1 MAIQR
6 VRSKLEKTNVL
17 LHSDELRQ
25 RIPLTKVWSTSD
37 LELMLNEFEMVY
49 VKPDHGTFG
58 NGVIRVEKTAD
69 HTYTYQLGTKL
80 QSFASFETMARSL
93 GQVIKGRKY
102 LIQQGIHLLTYDK
115 KRFDVRVMVQHNLKQ
130 QWVTTGVIGRVSDPT
145 KVVTNCHNGGT
156 AMSFE
161 KLMRSHLSTAQIAS
175 YQEWLAELGVA
186 TAHQMQTTYKGIKE
200 IGLDLAIDQSFR
212 PWILEVNTMPDPY
225 IFRKLADKDIFR
237 RIYRYHAANN
247 RKKK

>member
-6 VRSKLEKTNVL
+6 VRSKWEKTKVL

-25 RIPLTKVWSTSD
+25 RIPVTQVWSTSE
-37 LELMLNEFEMVY
+37 LEQMLNEFEMVY

-69 HTYTYQLGTKL
+69 NTYTYQLGTKL
-80 QSFASFETMARSL
+80 QRFSSFESMAQSL
-93 GQVIKGRKY
+93 GQVIQGRKY

-115 KRFDVRVMVQHNLKQ
+115 RRFDVRVMVQRNLKQ
-130 QWVTTGVIGRVSDPT
+130 QWVTTGVIGRVSDPSRI
-145 KVVTNCHNGGT
+145 VTNCHNGGT
-156 AMSFE
+156 AMPFE
-161 KLMRSHLSTAQIAS
+161 KLMRSHLSIAQIAS
-175 YQEWLAELGVA
+175 YQEWLAELGVI
-186 TAHQMQTTYKGIKE
+186 TAQQMETSYKRIKE

-225 IFRKLADKDIFR
+225 IFRKLPDKDIFR